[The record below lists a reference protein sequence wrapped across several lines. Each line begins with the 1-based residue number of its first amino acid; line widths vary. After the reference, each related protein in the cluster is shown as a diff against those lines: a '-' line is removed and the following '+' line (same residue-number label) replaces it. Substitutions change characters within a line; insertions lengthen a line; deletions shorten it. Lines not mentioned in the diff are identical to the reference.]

1 MSADTPAVLTFNFTN
16 WITVLIMVL
25 IGFSVIRL
33 IFKWKEQKT
42 ANA

>member
-1 MSADTPAVLTFNFTN
+1 MSTDTPAVLTFNFTN
-16 WITVLIMVL
+16 WVTVLLMVL

-33 IFKWKEQKT
+33 IFKWREGKA